1 LLLRKNLTYKGR
13 TESFPLN
20 RLADFEHMRRLANHL
35 IGIQQGSR
43 VMFSDFEA
51 GGTMW
56 TGTGPRE
63 ARMRVTF
70 EEPYKSPPAILTGLA
85 MFDMD
90 EGSNQRA
97 DLSHGNVTETGF
109 DLIFRTWGD
118 TRVARVRADWTAIGE
133 VRADDEW
140 DVY

>member
-1 LLLRKNLTYKGR
+1 MLRFSN
-13 TESFPLN
+13 N
-20 RLADFEHMRRLANHL
+20 L

-43 VMFSDFEA
+43 VMFSDFEDD
-51 GGTMW
+51 GPMW

-63 ARMRVTF
+63 ARTPIVFPDAFKTR
-70 EEPYKSPPAILTGLA
+70 PAILTGLA

-97 DLSHGNVTETGF
+97 DLSHGNVTVTGF

-118 TRVARVRADWTAIGE
+118 TRIARVRADWTAIGE
-133 VRADDEW
+133 VRGDDEW
-140 DVY
+140 GVY

>member
-1 LLLRKNLTYKGR
+1 
-13 TESFPLN
+13 
-20 RLADFEHMRRLANHL
+20 MRRLSNHL
-35 IGIQQGSR
+35 IGIQQGSHI
-43 VMFSDFEA
+43 MFSDFED
-51 GGTMW
+51 GGQMW

-63 ARMRVTF
+63 SRARLDF
-70 EEPYKSPPAILTGLA
+70 DEPFKTPPAILTALA

-97 DLSHGNVTETGF
+97 DLSHGNVTITGF

-118 TRVARVRADWTAIGE
+118 TRIARIRADWTAIGE
-133 VRADDEW
+133 IAATDEW